1 MPVGLFSLKDAQEI
15 KRLVLGKRRRFIRRE
30 RVREPRGTG
39 RRGGGA
45 CTNVLRIYIN
55 TIVNS
60 AEITGDFCIRYKY
73 DGTDYDVT
81 YAHNATNAAVKSAFE
96 TAMTAE
102 SVTVTVTGTR
112 LTGVTEV
119 TFPDMSLLV
128 LDRESTHTLE
138 DAAMDQ
144 SMIHLKVLVCC
155 S

>member
-1 MPVGLFSLKDAQEI
+1 MTVERHLQRHTNGE
-15 KRLVLGKRRRFIRRE
+15 RRRSLPDRRASGL
-30 RVREPRGTG
+30 GTS
-39 RRGGGA
+39 

-60 AEITGDFCIRYKY
+60 ADITGDFCIKYKY

-81 YAHNATNAAVKSAFE
+81 YAYNATNAAVKSAFE

-102 SVTVTVTGTR
+102 GVTVTVSGTR

-138 DAAMDQ
+138 DGD
-144 SMIHLKVLVCC
+144 SDGSFIHLKVMVCC
-155 S
+155 E